1 MSGSGRAALSAAIAG
16 VAGVLF
22 GLGLVLAGMTDP
34 KRVVDFLD
42 VAGDWNPALA
52 LVMGAAVVVAAPCF
66 ALARRRGR
74 TLLGAPVQLP
84 DRWHVDARL
93 LLGTAVFGV
102 GWGLSGICPGPGI
115 VLLAGGSAAA
125 VVFVGAVIVG
135 MRLADLAAEAMP
147 PATASPASQLPGRGA
162 PAAE

>member
-1 MSGSGRAALSAAIAG
+1 MSSRGRSVLAAAIAG

-22 GLGLVLAGMTDP
+22 GLGLVLAGMSDP
-34 KRVVDFLD
+34 KRVADFLD
-42 VAGDWNPALA
+42 IAGDWNPALA

-66 ALARRRGR
+66 AWARRRRR
-74 TLLGAPVQLP
+74 TLLGAPMQLP
-84 DRWHVDARL
+84 DRWRVDARL

-125 VVFVGAVIVG
+125 FVFVAAVVVG
-135 MRLADLAAEAMP
+135 MRLADLAAGAMP
-147 PATASPASQLPGRGA
+147 PATAPPAGRAPGRGV
-162 PAAE
+162 PASE